1 MRAEYITEEKRPF
14 LVKFEEV
21 ELAEGKTL
29 PKGAIMRVRGLAHRA
44 GRVTSNGTLYR
55 PSLYKSESARLG
67 RHMEDGKV
75 LMYPRHPR
83 RKDDGTLEPMSPSEA
98 TGLMR
103 GLEVMENQDGTADV
117 FITADLGDTTKGRD
131 IAALV
136 RMGGRIPIS
145 SRAVGSV
152 NRVRLSDRHPF
163 AGVNAEWI
171 GKEVREIGEDFRL
184 NTFDFVSE
192 AASGGSETIDF
203 QEEKETVMD
212 FDVGKLTEE
221 QWKEIAESD
230 KVKAMIEAAVK
241 AREEELNKEFDEKL
255 VKAVSERADELL
267 KSDEFAE
274 AVKKAAGDQDDK
286 NVTEEKCPECGASM
300 KKGAKFCSA
309 CGAKMEQAA
318 PPKNEGN
325 QDDKDAKIEEL
336 TKKLDEMGETIKKLS
351 ARNEQHDNEKAFAA
365 KLEAKLAGKPE
376 SVQRNVR
383 EALSD
388 QEITL
393 EEADKVIDGKI
404 QLVENIFKQSGI
416 DPATLPG
423 KGVITEDTDDK
434 GDKPHLT
441 EAQKAQ
447 IKRMPRP

>member
-1 MRAEYITEEKRPF
+1 MGVEYLTEELRPF

-21 ELAEGKTL
+21 ELAEGKQL

-67 RHMEDGKV
+67 PRMEDGKV

-83 RKDDGTLEPMSPSEA
+83 RKDDGTLEAMSPSEA

-103 GLEVMENQDGTADV
+103 GLEVVENEDGTADV
-117 FITADLGDTTKGRD
+117 YITADLGDTTRGRD

-171 GKEVREIGEDFRL
+171 GKDVREIGEDFRL

-212 FDVGKLTEE
+212 FDVGKFTEE

-274 AVKKAAGDQDDK
+274 AVKAAGDQD
-286 NVTEEKCPECGASM
+286 VTEEKCPECGANM
-300 KKGAKFCSA
+300 KKGAKFCSV
-309 CGAKMEQAA
+309 CGAKMEQAK
-318 PPKNEGN
+318 PSEG
-325 QDDKDAKIEEL
+325 DESEKDAKIEEL
-336 TKKLDEMGETIKKLS
+336 TKKLDEMGETIRKLS

-376 SVQRNVR
+376 VVQRNVR
-383 EALSD
+383 EALAD
-388 QEITL
+388 QEIAL
-393 EEADKVIDGKI
+393 EGADEAIEGKI
-404 QLVENIFKQSGI
+404 KLVEGIFAQSGI

-423 KGVITEDTDDK
+423 KGVVTEGAGDEN
-434 GDKPHLT
+434 DKPHLT
-441 EAQKAQ
+441 EAQRAQ
-447 IKRMPRP
+447 SKRMPRP